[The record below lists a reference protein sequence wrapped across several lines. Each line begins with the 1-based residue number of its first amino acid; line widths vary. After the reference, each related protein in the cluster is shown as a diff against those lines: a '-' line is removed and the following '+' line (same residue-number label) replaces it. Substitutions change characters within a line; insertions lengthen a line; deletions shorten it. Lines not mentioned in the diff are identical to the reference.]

1 MDKHLNITRRLREI
15 RENNNHFSSDLLNRD
30 KDNDG
35 VIDRYNAD
43 ERDSTI
49 QEIGDITKKLQIK
62 RKENKHK
69 RKTSKHKEEYERDR

>member
-15 RENNNHFSSDLLNRD
+15 RENNIHFSSDLLNRD

-35 VIDRYNAD
+35 VIDRYDAD

-49 QEIGDITKKLQIK
+49 QEIGDITNKLQIMRREK
-62 RKENKHK
+62 QHK
-69 RKTSKHKEEYERDR
+69 RKTSKHKEEYERGR

>member
-1 MDKHLNITRRLREI
+1 MDKHLNNTRRLREI
-15 RENNNHFSSDLLNRD
+15 RENNIHFSSDLLNRD

-35 VIDRYNAD
+35 VIDRYDAD

-62 RKENKHK
+62 RTENQHK
-69 RKTSKHKEEYERDR
+69 RKTSKHKEEYERGR

>member
-15 RENNNHFSSDLLNRD
+15 RENNIHFSSDLLNRD

-35 VIDRYNAD
+35 VIDRYDAD

-49 QEIGDITKKLQIK
+49 QEIGDITNKLQIK
-62 RKENKHK
+62 RTENQHK
-69 RKTSKHKEEYERDR
+69 RKTLKHKEEYKRGR

>member
-15 RENNNHFSSDLLNRD
+15 RENNIHFSSDLLNRD

-35 VIDRYNAD
+35 VIDRYDAD

-49 QEIGDITKKLQIK
+49 QEIGDITNKLQIK
-62 RKENKHK
+62 RTENQHK
-69 RKTSKHKEEYERDR
+69 IKTSKHKEEYERGR